1 MQNIDS
7 RIPKF
12 SGQLALKQLP
22 RVDYLDLSDLD
33 YQYNEQDATNACT
46 LQYPSRFTGAPGR
59 IQNEEVDM
67 RWTMFQRDDV
77 NGVREHHIGRHYSVS
92 QPKLVWTMK
101 HNTGYMN
108 SRLVPAPAVAQA
120 ASELLPKDA
129 NSMIQAI
136 KTHFMDSP
144 NRDTSI
150 TPQLRAQ
157 LRTLMASEFNITP
170 MLWRLATLWYLAN
183 WVETTGVELRSFI
196 NNADLCPINQM
207 VSLDQFTMAVN
218 RAFDKRESA
227 ICVSLP
233 PDAIHM
239 VEMLAVLRFAAST
252 KWATSFTGEVP
263 SVVSELP
270 PLPNA
275 VVYNCGTLNPGETVP
290 GILNSHVVWEAA
302 NMYAAQHSCTS
313 GLLSCIKSVGML
325 WCSPRGDRSSMFLS
339 PKLSLFMPAMVSGPT
354 VLLNMSTNATR
365 FLTDGVELA
374 EPDFATTLLG
384 CVQDSAMFG
393 CCIRMC
399 GMLSGMPVAMY
410 MQRAQNELNAMCRGL
425 ARVGDHHSRIMMQA
439 VRLFRELGGGG
450 TLGYILASAA
460 PAFTTTREVVE
471 WWGQHSDAYQ
481 WDEVACVME
490 SLPDNSSLC
499 GIFDPLLTT
508 SMAIVNK
515 WYGVTNSIAAR
526 CSTPHAMQ
534 RLVYKQDV
542 DIGVAVTAS
551 VDGSRQIYN
560 YDLHTSYR
568 NQYSD
573 WLFFGPFM
581 RKAAAAELVFRVR
594 SGETAL
600 ELMHGPVGANSRKYY
615 IGKPDQDDDL
625 DVGLLNDMLDFNL
638 GGGGSGGLPPP
649 PSERPDAPDFN
660 PDFGERQDPVLGG
673 DVRMVSALAGKVPTQ
688 PIPPKPSSTGIVGAA
703 TKATNKSPSVR
714 DDEEY
719 EEYTPITH
727 APMAQQKR
735 LPEPWGPTS
744 TMAKARPDPP
754 PQVELLGRASDAS
767 SVGSSVK
774 SAQTMTRTEAAIRH
788 KATHVDLGVA
798 MSLQDAKNAF
808 SEVQAEKRRLILGSW
823 YATLMSSGSPTLKEF
838 AIRLPPAYS
847 AKGLS
852 PEGRANAV
860 ITALGPLTQTKLS
873 EVLAKVPSAS
883 RSSVAAV
890 VCNVAKNLAEIGN
903 ESSVQMAVNTAARY
917 ANAAYVMS
925 VEPAITPNEVIAYIG
940 MERWKKADTNVARI
954 EEALEDGIAVKDVFP
969 VKYQVKG
976 KDKTR
981 EAWDTPA
988 AYGDGAREAIR
999 RRQTLENEVATRH
1012 LFWTSKNPQPALA
1025 FAADYGIAGVH
1036 DLGLLAA
1043 VVSTG
1048 AADSPSTEMLAAAKA
1063 TAALAA
1069 DVAAMTKQ
1077 QAAAFAQTASVD
1089 KQLLPGTT
1097 TTLTP
1102 AVSVKDAADALPAAS
1117 VHPDFESPSSDTS
1130 TLLGVGTANTGEGA
1144 VFGVDMQQLPGGS
1157 SSSSAPVPVPT
1168 RSVIGRIVSSI
1179 PSMDFGRPT
1188 SS

>member
-1 MQNIDS
+1 
-7 RIPKF
+7 
-12 SGQLALKQLP
+12 
-22 RVDYLDLSDLD
+22 
-33 YQYNEQDATNACT
+33 
-46 LQYPSRFTGAPGR
+46 
-59 IQNEEVDM
+59 M

-77 NGVREHHIGRHYSVS
+77 NGVREHHIGRHYTVS
-92 QPKLVWTMK
+92 QPKLTWTMK
-101 HNTGYMN
+101 QNTNYLNGK
-108 SRLVPAPAVAQA
+108 LVPAPAVAQA

-144 NRDTSI
+144 NRDSSI

-157 LRTLMASEFNITP
+157 LRTLMSQEFNLTP

-183 WVETTGVELRSFI
+183 WVESTGAELRSYI

-207 VSLDQFTMAVN
+207 VSLDQFAMAVG
-218 RAFDKRESA
+218 RSYDRRESP

-233 PDAIHM
+233 PDAVHM

-252 KWATSFTGEVP
+252 RWATSFTGPMP
-263 SVVSELP
+263 SVVSDLP
-270 PLPNA
+270 PIPNA

-290 GILNSHVVWEAA
+290 GVLNSHVVWEAA
-302 NMYAAQHSCTS
+302 NMYAAQHGCTS

-325 WCSPRGDRSSMFLS
+325 WCSPVGDKSALFLS

-374 EPDFATTLLG
+374 EPDFASTLLG
-384 CVQDSAMFG
+384 GVQDSIMFG

-439 VRLFRELGGGG
+439 ARLFRELGGGG

-471 WWGQHSDAYQ
+471 WWGQHGDAYQ

-515 WYGVTNSIAAR
+515 WYGVTNSIASR

-600 ELMHGPVGANSRKYY
+600 ELMHGPVGAATRKYY
-615 IGKPDQDDDL
+615 IGRPDQDDDL

-649 PSERPDAPDFN
+649 PSLRPDAPDFR
-660 PDFGERQDPVLGG
+660 PEDGEHQDPLFGG

-688 PIPPKPSSTGIVGAA
+688 PMPPKPSASGVVGSA
-703 TKATNKSPSVR
+703 TKTDNRPSSVR
-714 DDEEY
+714 DEEEF
-719 EEYTPITH
+719 EESTPFEY
-727 APMAQQKR
+727 AQPPQQKR

-744 TMAKARPDPP
+744 TMAKVRPDPP
-754 PQVELLGRASDAS
+754 PQVEPLGKQSDVS
-767 SVGSSVK
+767 STGSSAK
-774 SAQTMTRTEAAIRH
+774 TAQTMTRTEAAIRH

-798 MSLQDAKNAF
+798 MSLEDAKNAF
-808 SEVQAEKRRLILGSW
+808 SSVTAEKRRLVLGSW
-823 YATLMSSGSPTLKEF
+823 YATLMGSGSPTLKEF
-838 AIRLPPAYS
+838 ALRLPPAYT
-847 AKGLS
+847 AEGLTS
-852 PEGRANAV
+852 VGRARAV
-860 ITALGPLTQTKLS
+860 VSALAPLTQTKLS
-873 EVLAKVPSAS
+873 EVLAKVPPTS
-883 RSSVAAV
+883 RSAVAMV
-890 VCNVAKNLAEIGN
+890 VSNVAKNLAEIGN
-903 ESSVQMAVNTAARY
+903 ESSVSMAINSAARY

-925 VEPAITPNEVIAYIG
+925 VEPAITPNEVIGYIG
-940 MERWKKADTNVARI
+940 AERWKKAAQNVASI
-954 EEALEDGIAVKDVFP
+954 EEALEEGIPIKDVFP
-969 VKYQVKG
+969 VKYNVKG

-981 EAWDTPA
+981 VAWDTPA
-988 AYGDGAREAIR
+988 AYGDGARDAAR
-999 RRQTLENEVATRH
+999 RRQLLINEVDARH
-1012 LFWTSKNPQPALA
+1012 QFWSGKNPEPAVA

-1036 DLGLLAA
+1036 DTGLASATVPASVKGAPTKEMLDAAKQTAA
-1043 VVSTG
+1043 V
-1048 AADSPSTEMLAAAKA
+1048 
-1063 TAALAA
+1063 AA
-1069 DVAAMTKQ
+1069 DVAAAVKGADVLV
-1077 QAAAFAQTASVD
+1077 AADPAAPNVLAGQVATSASV
-1089 KQLLPGTT
+1089 
-1097 TTLTP
+1097 
-1102 AVSVKDAADALPAAS
+1102 AVSVKDAAEALPPAN

-1144 VFGVDMQQLPGGS
+1144 VFGVDMNQLPGES
-1157 SSSSAPVPVPT
+1157 NSTSAAAPVHG
-1168 RSVIGRIVSSI
+1168 RSVIGQLVSSI
-1179 PSMDFGRPT
+1179 PSMGFGRPT